1 MDSSGPI
8 LVKTA
13 VPEEEIVEGS
23 RTVTQEQRILFVEI
37 PEEVLSSVVENTADL
52 RENLNK
58 FINGLNSKIQSV

>member
-23 RTVTQEQRILFVEI
+23 RTVTQEQRILSV
-37 PEEVLSSVVENTADL
+37 EVLSSVVENTADL